1 MNNIVITLAGGRP
14 VVQRNRYIAEVE
26 KSQADA
32 GRRLIR
38 TTCVRRTQVGRDQMN
53 ANQQFRTAG
62 AFHTM
67 MPTVVD
73 LWLSEDARR
82 VVRER
87 LLESNSTA
95 LPAFD
100 AGRLLESDLMRTLTD
115 ATGGGPDE
123 AHEEPLRKATP
134 DVELFDVVRKTYAN
148 AAEDGVISL
157 RKAAA
162 ELDKLSENFNKRRR

>member
-1 MNNIVITLAGGRP
+1 M
-14 VVQRNRYIAEVE
+14 
-26 KSQADA
+26 
-32 GRRLIR
+32 
-38 TTCVRRTQVGRDQMN
+38 QVGRDQLN
-53 ANQQFRTAG
+53 ANQQFRTGG
-62 AFHTM
+62 AFHAM
-67 MPTVVD
+67 VPTAVD

-87 LLESNSTA
+87 LLESNPAA

-100 AGRLLESDLMRTLTD
+100 AGRLSESDLMKALPD

-134 DVELFDVVRKTYAN
+134 DVGLFDVVRKTYAT

-162 ELDKLSENFNKRRR
+162 ELDELSENFNKG